1 VALGTKQA
9 AKFDISLQ
17 EALDYRN
24 AGRLSEA
31 EQVYRSILKRR
42 PSHTDANTGLAHTLN
57 AQGKVLE
64 AEALHRRVVAVAP
77 RSADAHN
84 DLAIILFAQGK
95 TEEAEAACR
104 TALTLDPGM
113 AEAHINLALALA
125 AQGRLAESHS
135 SFNRH
140 AALVYGKSGGPAG
153 PQLKIQHDQ
162 QQRQYLDSAG
172 PDANSAADLEGQ
184 RVTGN
189 AVNPEVG
196 DRIAA
201 LWQSN
206 SPQYVVVDN
215 FLTDEAL
222 NRIRRYCWG
231 ASVWKF
237 ANSAG
242 YIRALPEHGFACPL
256 LLQIDEEM
264 RNVYSTILKQLPLRY
279 WWAFKYETERLGTH
293 IHADF
298 AAVNVNYWIAP
309 DEANLDPNTGGLIIW
324 DKPAPLSWG
333 YKEFNC
339 SPQSARDYLK
349 QAGAKAVTVPHRG
362 NRAVIFNSNLFHETD
377 KISFKDGYM
386 NKRINITMLYGMR
399 DEPSTAPEQAT

>member
-1 VALGTKQA
+1 VSLGSKQL
-9 AKFDISLQ
+9 AKFDGALQ
-17 EALDYRN
+17 EALNYRN

-42 PSHTDANTGLAHTLN
+42 PSHPDANTGLAHTLN
-57 AQGKVLE
+57 AQGKMLE

-77 RSADAHN
+77 HSADAHN

-113 AEAHINLALALA
+113 AEAHINLGLALA
-125 AQGRLAESHS
+125 AQGRLSESHS
-135 SFNRH
+135 SFKHH
-140 AALVYGKSGGPAG
+140 AALVYGKPGVPEGPA
-153 PQLKIQHDQ
+153 LKIQHDRE
-162 QQRQYLDSAG
+162 QRQYLDAG
-172 PDANSAADLEGQ
+172 GSDANDAADLAGE
-184 RVTGN
+184 RVTGR
-189 AVNPEVG
+189 AVNPDVE
-196 DRIAA
+196 DRIAT
-201 LWQSN
+201 LWQTS
-206 SPQYVVVDN
+206 SLQYVVVDN

-222 NRIRRYCWG
+222 RRIRRYCWG
-231 ASVWKF
+231 APVWKF

-264 RNVYSTILKQLPLRY
+264 RSVYQTILKQLPLRY
-279 WWAFKYETERLGTH
+279 WWAFKYDTERLGTH

-309 DEANLDPNTGGLIIW
+309 DEANLDPDTGGLVIW
-324 DKPAPLSWG
+324 DKPAPLEWG

-339 SPQSARDYLK
+339 SPQSARDFLK
-349 QAGAKAVTVPHRG
+349 QSGAKSVTVPHRG

-377 KISFKDGYM
+377 KISFKDGYL

-399 DEPSTAPEQAT
+399 DEPTAPGQAT